1 MLTSIIWCAATH
13 IANVLELDPITDS
26 GKVFDMAFFNDSASA
41 GTHHRQVHHQSQR
54 LPVSHTGAGAVVSTT
69 EVLLL
74 LQPFR
79 ATSPQPATRGE
90 HLPVL
95 LHLTDEGRLFFCEV
109 PQLSDCRHGAV
120 CHLLIVLATLISQ
133 TAVCPIKDRQSARR

>member
-1 MLTSIIWCAATH
+1 MFTSIIWSAATH
-13 IANVLELDPITDS
+13 IANVLELDPITDG
-26 GKVFDMAFFNDSASA
+26 GKVFDMAFFNDSAST

-69 EVLLL
+69 EVLLV

-95 LHLTDEGRLFFCEV
+95 LHFTHQGSFLLGEIA
-109 PQLSDCRHGAV
+109 QLRDGFYCPISD
-120 CHLLIVLATLISQ
+120 LLIVFAALFGEAAIG
-133 TAVCPIKDRQSARR
+133 PIKDR